1 MTKTIRVAGQATIAW
16 TAYVPE
22 GAVPNICDDPA
33 VEAVLGAIGQSQDV
47 YIFGEDAEPV
57 HVDLELGEEDV
68 EVEED
73 DR

>member
-1 MTKTIRVAGQATIAW
+1 MTKTIRVAGQATINW

-33 VEAVLGAIGQSQDV
+33 VEAVLGAISQSQDV
-47 YIFGEDAEPV
+47 YVFGEDKAPV
-57 HVDLELGEEDV
+57 HVDLEINEDDV